1 MWTVGVLVVPAG
13 FVQNEYGNA
22 DAKLKLAVNS
32 RADTNLG
39 SRFRTRFMA

>member
-1 MWTVGVLVVPAG
+1 MWTVGVLVV